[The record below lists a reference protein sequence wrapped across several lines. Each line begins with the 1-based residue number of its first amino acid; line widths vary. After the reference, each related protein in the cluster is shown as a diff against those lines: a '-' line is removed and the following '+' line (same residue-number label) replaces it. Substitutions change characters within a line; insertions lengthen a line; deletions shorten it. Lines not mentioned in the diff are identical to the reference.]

1 MTIKEVAQMAQVSP
15 AAVSR
20 YLNGGSLSE
29 EKRVRIRQAIQK
41 TGYRPDVA
49 AQTLRTGRVNQIG
62 VIVPKLH
69 SESVSQVVGGISD
82 ALSDKG
88 FLTLLGNTGSREER
102 ELRYLEVMQ
111 ENHVAG
117 IILMGTSCTPAHE
130 EAFAACSVPLVITG
144 QNFPNMPCVYH
155 DDRNAARE
163 LAARM
168 TARGRRHIGYIGVKE
183 KDPAA
188 GLARRMGVQDALRA
202 AGLDADAMP
211 RLSGSFDQQS
221 GYSCMTELLA
231 IDPAMDGVVCA
242 TDTIALGAMS
252 ALKKLGRRVPE
263 DISIAGVGDSWAGTI
278 TDPPLTTAHLYYTQ
292 CGTDAAKMLLH
303 LIEDGKDNGPVR
315 RTMLG
320 YTIVDRG
327 SI

>member
-1 MTIKEVAQMAQVSP
+1 MTIKEVAVLAGVSP

-20 YLNGGSLSE
+20 YLNGGSLSA

-49 AQTLRTGRVNQIG
+49 AQTLRTGRVNQVG

-69 SESVSQVVGGISD
+69 SESVSQVTAGISA
-82 ALSDKG
+82 ALADRG
-88 FLTLLGNTGSREER
+88 FLTLLGVTGGQEER
-102 ELRYLEVMQ
+102 ELRYLTAMQ

-117 IILMGTSCTPAHE
+117 IVLMGTCYTPAHE
-130 EAFAACSVPLVITG
+130 EAFAACGVPLVVTG
-144 QNFPNMPCVYH
+144 QNIPGMPCVYH
-155 DDRNAARE
+155 DDRNATRE

-168 TARGRRHIGYIGVKE
+168 LEKGRRHIGYIGVKE

-188 GLARRMGVQDALRA
+188 GLARRLGVQDALRA
-202 AGLDADAMP
+202 AGLDADKMP
-211 RLSGSFDQQS
+211 RLSGSFDQES

-231 IDPAMDGVVCA
+231 MDPALDGVVCA

-252 ALKKLGRRVPE
+252 ALKKLGRRVPAE
-263 DISIAGVGDSWAGTI
+263 ISIAGVGDSWAGTI
-278 TDPPLTTAHLYYTQ
+278 TDPQLTTAHLYFNQ

-303 LIEDGKDNGPVR
+303 LIEDGKKNGPVR
-315 RTMLG
+315 QTMLG
-320 YTIVDRG
+320 YTIVERG